1 LPATVAFLCSLTESD
16 FIFFCAKI
24 KPTQPDRSMVPN
36 DQPSFL
42 GSPAFWNFVADQQA
56 DPVVRRLYEQVGS
69 ELQTQPLEPHE
80 GSSTFQA
87 A

>member
-1 LPATVAFLCSLTESD
+1 MVFLFSLTESD

-24 KPTQPDRSMVPN
+24 KPTQLLRSMVRN

-56 DPVVRRLYEQVGS
+56 DPVVRRLREQVGS
-69 ELQTQPLEPHE
+69 ELQSQPPEPHE

>member
-1 LPATVAFLCSLTESD
+1 
-16 FIFFCAKI
+16 
-24 KPTQPDRSMVPN
+24 MVRN

-42 GSPAFWNFVADQQA
+42 GNPAFWNFVADQQA
-56 DPVVRRLYEQVGS
+56 DPVVRRLREQVGS
-69 ELQTQPLEPHE
+69 ELQSQPPEPHE